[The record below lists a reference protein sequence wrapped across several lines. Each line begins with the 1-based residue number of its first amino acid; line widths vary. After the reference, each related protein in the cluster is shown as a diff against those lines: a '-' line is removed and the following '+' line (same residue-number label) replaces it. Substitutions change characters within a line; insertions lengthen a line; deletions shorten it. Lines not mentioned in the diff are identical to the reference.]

1 MATPPPTNA
10 PARSGLFH
18 GRSRD
23 PERVP
28 HQRRRRTRRILASE
42 GVFDS
47 IVSLAGL
54 LGRPVRNQT
63 GQEIGRLEDVVAR
76 WADGQMYPPVSGLI
90 IRVGRRIAF
99 VPASAIDR
107 IGHAEVLL
115 RSARLDLRDVQ
126 RRPGEVLLAKDVLD
140 HQLVDVEGVQVIRA
154 ADLYLAEVIGR
165 IRLVG
170 ADVSNATLLRRL
182 GPRRWRPRPTPDRVI
197 DWAAI
202 QPFAESAGDGAA
214 NGATSSVRLKTT
226 NEGLHRLRPGELAD
240 LLEDLRRDERR
251 ELLAALSPAE
261 AADALEEMQ
270 PEDLEQLLRES
281 DPSEAARLLA
291 AMEPDEAADAL
302 RDLPL
307 AVRAEVLRYIPSKTA
322 LALRQL
328 LGYDE
333 DEAGGIMTTA
343 LVTAKSGEKVKK
355 VVDRLSEARS
365 HEVDLDAVAVIDD
378 DGRLLDDVIVLDVL
392 LALRTD
398 PDTRMSALL
407 GDEDVVTV
415 SPHASADEVAGQLI
429 EARRHSMVVVDDTH
443 RPIGRILADDV
454 LDALVPTKGRFHFPR
469 LLS

>member
-1 MATPPPTNA
+1 
-10 PARSGLFH
+10 
-18 GRSRD
+18 
-23 PERVP
+23 
-28 HQRRRRTRRILASE
+28 
-42 GVFDS
+42 
-47 IVSLAGL
+47 
-54 LGRPVRNQT
+54 
-63 GQEIGRLEDVVAR
+63 
-76 WADGQMYPPVSGLI
+76 
-90 IRVGRRIAF
+90 
-99 VPASAIDR
+99 
-107 IGHAEVLL
+107 
-115 RSARLDLRDVQ
+115 
-126 RRPGEVLLAKDVLD
+126 
-140 HQLVDVEGVQVIRA
+140 VQVIRA

-202 QPFAESAGDGAA
+202 QPFAESAGREGTVNGTTAA
-214 NGATSSVRLKTT
+214 VRLKTT

-251 ELLAALSPAE
+251 ELLAALGPDE

-281 DPSEAARLLA
+281 DPPEAARLLA

-307 AVRAEVLRYIPSKTA
+307 AVRAEVLRYIPSATA
-322 LALRQL
+322 LALRDL

-355 VVDRLSEARS
+355 VVDRLSGART
-365 HEVDLDAVAVIDD
+365 HGVDLDAVAVVDD
-378 DGRLLDDVIVLDVL
+378 DGRLLDDVAVLDVL
-392 LALRTD
+392 LALRAD

-429 EARRHSMVVVDDTH
+429 EARRHSMVVVDESGC
-443 RPIGRILADDV
+443 PIGRILADDV